1 MTGNIHTDSVS
12 ADVATNAN
20 VLCLHGLCAGSWTF
34 EALLPM
40 IAARGYNAH
49 AISYRGHPPNPPLKN
64 IGRVSV
70 AEYARE
76 AGQVARALDR
86 PIVIGHSLGGLVAL
100 MLAGRNLIRA
110 AVLISPAPP
119 RGISIFSPAIV
130 LRMLNYLPA
139 MVFSGPLRM
148 REGDVNAMV
157 LNRIEPAK
165 REAIRRRFVAD
176 SGCAARQVTLG
187 KYRIPARA
195 VRVPLLIVCGDED
208 RFIPLRVSQ
217 RVARK
222 YDAPLHVARNHGHF
236 LFGEPGWETEAGR
249 ILDWIDGL
257 PRVVRD
263 ASADQVA
270 PGAREPQIHRADS

>member
-1 MTGNIHTDSVS
+1 MIGNVHTDT
-12 ADVATNAN
+12 VAAENPSGVN

-34 EALLPM
+34 ESFLPM

-49 AISYRGHPPNPPLKN
+49 AISYSGHPPNPPLRN
-64 IGRVSV
+64 IGRASV
-70 AEYARE
+70 ADYARE

-86 PIVIGHSLGGLVAL
+86 PIVVGHSLGGLVGL

-110 AVLISPAPP
+110 AVLIAPAPP
-119 RGISIFSPAIV
+119 RGISIFSPGIV
-130 LRMLNYLPA
+130 IRMLNYLPA
-139 MVFSGPLRM
+139 MLFSGPLRM
-148 REGDVNAMV
+148 RDGDVNAMV
-157 LNRIEPAK
+157 LNKIEPSA

-187 KYRIPARA
+187 RYRIPARA
-195 VRVPLLIVCGDED
+195 VRMPILVVSGDAD

-222 YDAPLHVARNHGHF
+222 YDAPLQVARNHGHF
-236 LFGEPGWETEAGR
+236 FFGEPGWEGEAAR

-263 ASADQVA
+263 PAADIAA
-270 PGAREPQIHRADS
+270 PVARELRGPREDW